1 MIAVLLDNV
10 REKCYDELEY
20 TFEEWLRKI
29 MIIDMHTHLLPG
41 IDDGARDWD
50 VCLRMLS
57 KSVECG
63 VQKIIATPHYSPWDK
78 HATAEIVCQLCKEAE
93 KQLKMQYGVDVDIY
107 PGHEIYYSV
116 GVVDALKDGK
126 ALSLAGS
133 RYVLLEFD
141 PETSYQVFYHAVR
154 EFRDGGYVP
163 ILAHVERY
171 RNLRK
176 TDKIEQLKDGGAL
189 LQLNVGA
196 LQGGIMDSTSRW
208 AKTCLRNEMIDF
220 LASDMH
226 NMRTRGPLLKEQLE
240 WVQNKLRYEYREKIL
255 CGNSQNVIADK
266 RQ

>member
-1 MIAVLLDNV
+1 
-10 REKCYDELEY
+10 
-20 TFEEWLRKI
+20 
-29 MIIDMHTHLLPG
+29 MIIDMHTHILPG

-63 VQKIIATPHYSPWDK
+63 VHKIIATPHYSPWDR
-78 HATAEIVCQLCKEAE
+78 HATAEVVCQLCKEAE
-93 KQLKMQYGVDVDIY
+93 AQLEEQYGIVVDIY

-116 GVVDALKDGK
+116 GVIDALKEGK

-133 RYVLLEFD
+133 RYVLVEFD
-141 PETSYQVFYHAVR
+141 PETSYQVLYHAVR

-171 RNLRK
+171 RCLRNA
-176 TDKIEQLKDGGAL
+176 DKIERLKEGGAL
-189 LQLNVGA
+189 LQMNVGA
-196 LQGGIMDSTSRW
+196 LQGGIMDSVSRW
-208 AKTCLRNEMIDF
+208 ARKSLRDERIDF

-226 NMRTRGPLLKEQLE
+226 NLRTRGPLSKEKLD

-255 CGNSQNVIADK
+255 CGNSQNVIADRK
-266 RQ
+266 Q